1 MLDET
6 LVRAF
11 ITLMVAVA
19 AIALLMV
26 YLKRK
31 VAKGK
36 IAGSTLAIQVV
47 ARQALNPKAQIYIVS
62 IAGKTVMLGVTEQS
76 VTNLGE
82 LAVSAQAQAQTQ
94 AQTQAQFQP
103 QTQPQAH
110 HTTTSTAT
118 VIPSNVGQSV
128 LANIPAQVAYQSH
141 QATATQQPLPQ
152 QPTFGNF
159 LRSIVRRAA

>member
-82 LAVSAQAQAQTQ
+82 LAVSAQAQAQ
-94 AQTQAQFQP
+94 AQTQAQF
-103 QTQPQAH
+103 QPQAH

-118 VIPSNVGQSV
+118 VIPSNIGQPIQ
-128 LANIPAQVAYQSH
+128 ANIPAQVAYQSH